1 MDIFKTATKEKY
13 RFPYKGMISAED
25 LWDLNLAQLDGIY
38 KSLNAQKKTAEEDS
52 LLGQHTK
59 EDQTLQNKIEIVKG
73 IFAEKQAE
81 KEAVKRRI
89 ENAEEKRR
97 IMEIIASKEDAA
109 LKEKSIDDLKKMLSE
124 LE

>member
-13 RFPYKGMISAED
+13 RFPYKGMISVED

-59 EDQTLQNKIEIVKG
+59 EDQALQNKIEIVKG

>member
-13 RFPYKGMISAED
+13 RFPYKGMISVED

-59 EDQTLQNKIEIVKG
+59 EDQTLQNKIEIVKD

>member
-13 RFPYKGMISAED
+13 RFPYKGMISVED

>member
-13 RFPYKGMISAED
+13 RFPYKGMISVED

-59 EDQTLQNKIEIVKG
+59 EDQTLQNKIEIVKD
-73 IFAEKQAE
+73 IFSEKQAE

>member
-13 RFPYKGMISAED
+13 RFPYKGMISVED

-59 EDQTLQNKIEIVKG
+59 EDQTLQNKIEIVKD

-97 IMEIIASKEDAA
+97 IMEIIASKEDTA

>member
-1 MDIFKTATKEKY
+1 MDKFKTATKEKY
-13 RFPYKGMISAED
+13 RFPYKGMISVED

-59 EDQTLQNKIEIVKG
+59 EDQTLQNKIEIVKD

>member
-13 RFPYKGMISAED
+13 RFPYKGMISVED

-59 EDQTLQNKIEIVKG
+59 EDQTLQNKIEIVKD

-124 LE
+124 LK